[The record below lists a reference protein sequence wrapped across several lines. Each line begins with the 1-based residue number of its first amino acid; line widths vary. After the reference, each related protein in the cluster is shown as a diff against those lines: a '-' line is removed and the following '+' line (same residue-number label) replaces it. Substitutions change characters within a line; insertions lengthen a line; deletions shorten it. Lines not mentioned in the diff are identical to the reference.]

1 MADFKKI
8 EQLEKRLWTAA
19 DSLRANTGLTA
30 QEYSRP
36 ILGLIFLKYAEYRFM
51 LAKDKLADQAIS
63 RRRGSDGLKSKI
75 QAEGAMYVPDEALYS
90 KLLALPEGSNIGI
103 KINIRLDQDLK
114 DRSFSVLESYGLT
127 PSQAIRLF
135 LNQVADTNAIP
146 LSFDYQQPKL
156 NAQTLAAIA
165 EVASGNG
172 TKYDSFGDLMDEL
185 EGEADEIH

>member
-1 MADFKKI
+1 M
-8 EQLEKRLWTAA
+8 TTT
-19 DSLRANTGLTA
+19 N
-30 QEYSRP
+30 Y
-36 ILGLIFLKYAEYRFM
+36 
-51 LAKDKLADQAIS
+51 
-63 RRRGSDGLKSKI
+63 
-75 QAEGAMYVPDEALYS
+75 
-90 KLLALPEGSNIGI
+90 
-103 KINIRLDQDLK
+103 NIRLDQDLK

-172 TKYDSFGDLMDEL
+172 TKYDSFGDLMSWMK
-185 EGEADEIH
+185 EISWGSTPLLICMSCKKALRKRLMIFLLD